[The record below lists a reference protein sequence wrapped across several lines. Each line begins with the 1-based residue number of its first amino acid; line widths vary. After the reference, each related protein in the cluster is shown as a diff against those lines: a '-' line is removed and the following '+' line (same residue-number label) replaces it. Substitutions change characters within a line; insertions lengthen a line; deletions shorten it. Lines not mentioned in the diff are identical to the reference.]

1 MEMDFESD
9 EITDFTTVPAGTYA
23 CEIVEVRTGTTR
35 SGDER
40 WAVRLAIIE
49 GEYAGRL
56 AAWDGLVFSA
66 RGLARVR
73 RVLGVLGL
81 PNRGKVTL
89 EPKDLEGRRALID
102 VRASEYTHPS
112 GELVRRNEVPY
123 DGYRPLEESASGRTG
138 GEGPP
143 TEANVP
149 F

>member
-1 MEMDFESD
+1 MEMDFETD

-40 WAVRLAIIE
+40 WAVRLAIVE
-49 GEYAGRL
+49 GEYTGRL

-66 RGLARVR
+66 RGLGRVR
-73 RVLGVLGL
+73 RVLGALGL
-81 PNRGKVTL
+81 PNRGKVNL
-89 EPKDLEGRRALID
+89 DPKDLEGRRALVD

-123 DGYRPLEESASGRTG
+123 DGYRPLEEARRQSAGADASA
-138 GEGPP
+138 
-143 TEANVP
+143 TEASVP